1 MTGGAERVET
11 FGAVNAFASVA
22 SAHRA
27 HVVRQAERRGPD
39 ALIFSHQNEPQQ

>member
-1 MTGGAERVET
+1 MSGGAERVET

-27 HVVRQAERRGPD
+27 RVARHAER
-39 ALIFSHQNEPQQ
+39 